1 MRGTQIQKS
10 ESEKSIRNDQIT
22 PLKLYF
28 TIVWGDKLSPMRY
41 VR

>member
-10 ESEKSIRNDQIT
+10 ESEKPIRNDQIT